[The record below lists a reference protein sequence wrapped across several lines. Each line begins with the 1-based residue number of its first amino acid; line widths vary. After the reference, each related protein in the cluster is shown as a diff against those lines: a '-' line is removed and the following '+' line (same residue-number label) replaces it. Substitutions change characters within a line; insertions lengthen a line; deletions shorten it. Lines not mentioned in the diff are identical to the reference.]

1 MKNQMRPCFHV
12 EIITPKKIV
21 LNGLWFGPK
30 RPKRAIVWVHGLGS
44 STFSKLGIVDEL
56 VDKKT
61 AVLMFNNR
69 GHDKVVSV
77 ATTKGKRIL
86 AGSAHE
92 KFTDCADDIQGVI
105 NFVRRRA
112 VNDVF
117 LVGHSTGCQ
126 KSMFW
131 GHKKGRGA
139 KGIILLAPIDDR
151 SAEIHVRGK
160 KKVEQLLTRA
170 RGLIRAGKRTH
181 LVSQG
186 TDSNL
191 FNAQR
196 YVSLC
201 SGKGPEAMFSYA
213 QAKGNPRIVRSVRLP
228 ILAVFAEDDEF
239 GDRPAKDIATWFQN
253 NMRNGTAVIVPR
265 VPHSFKGG
273 EKKVAGHIRS
283 FIWS

>member
-1 MKNQMRPCFHV
+1 MV
-12 EIITPKKIV
+12 EIVTPKKII
-21 LNGLWFGPK
+21 LNGLWFGPAK
-30 RPKRAIVWVHGLGS
+30 PKRVIVWVHGLGS
-44 STFSKLGIVDEL
+44 SMFSKLGIVDEL

-69 GHDKVVSV
+69 GHSKVVSV
-77 ATTKGKRIL
+77 ATTKGKGIL

-92 KFTDCADDIQGVI
+92 KFIDCADDIQGVV
-105 NFVRRRA
+105 NFVRRRG
-112 VNDVF
+112 VKNVF

-131 GHKKGRGA
+131 GHKKG
-139 KGIILLAPIDDR
+139 KGVKSIVLLAPIDDR
-151 SAEIHVRGK
+151 SAEVHVRGK
-160 KKVEQLLTRA
+160 KKVEELLTRA
-170 RGLIRAGKRTH
+170 RELMGSGKRTH

-196 YVSLC
+196 YISLC

-213 QAKGNPRIVRSVRLP
+213 QAKGSSQIVRSVRLP

-253 NMRNGTAVIVPR
+253 NMQNGRTLIVPR

-273 EKKVAGHIRS
+273 EKKVAAHIRS
-283 FIWS
+283 FTGGE